1 VVFARKLNDAR
12 TELGGRG
19 RRSNCS
25 WYSDAWTGEIK
36 DVNPAP
42 IKSSNDRRYM
52 ADLPT
57 AYAEAWVGGFI
68 DTIELWGEAK
78 GASVARC

>member
-1 VVFARKLNDAR
+1 MVFARKLNDAR

-19 RRSNCS
+19 RMSNCS

-42 IKSSNDRRYM
+42 MKSSRDRRYI

-57 AYAEAWVGGFI
+57 AYAEARDGGFI
-68 DTIELWGEAK
+68 DTVELWGEADRK
-78 GASVARC
+78 SVV